1 MLYFVAR
8 EGTAALGLM
17 SLGGHAQTVRPLLAP
32 MAEGAA
38 LNEYGELPQ
47 TIRDKIK
54 AHAAACDNIA
64 VFFGEDI
71 FIAFGAV
78 LLIDAFLKENG
89 IEDRTAAYR
98 PVGHSD
104 RYCGTD
110 HPYDASAAPRRQ
122 HSSRRDGLESRAGYA
137 GDRTMMTLITINR
150 VYYLIG
156 FVVMLLVVMTLR
168 DRANPKRYTT
178 ALFWFLFGGIFLF
191 GDLMVQELGKSLAY
205 RIIGGAV
212 IVIALLAGFGL
223 VGKGHYK
230 MSTEEERVTSSHRL
244 KNWLFLPALMIP
256 VVTVIGTLFLKGVS
270 IGGVYLLDQKQL
282 TLAALCVA
290 CVAAILTG
298 WWLTKGTPLHA
309 VRQSRRLVDTIG
321 WAVILPQMLAM
332 LGGVFVVANTG
343 ESVQKVVSLFVNPDS
358 RFMLVVIY
366 CVGMALFT
374 MIMGNAFAAFP
385 VLSAGIALPFL
396 INVHHGNPAPL
407 LAIGMYAGY
416 CGTLMTPMAA
426 NFNIVPAALL
436 ELKDKYQVI
445 KIQIPTALTLLVVN
459 VFLMYFLVFR

>member
-1 MLYFVAR
+1 
-8 EGTAALGLM
+8 
-17 SLGGHAQTVRPLLAP
+17 
-32 MAEGAA
+32 
-38 LNEYGELPQ
+38 
-47 TIRDKIK
+47 
-54 AHAAACDNIA
+54 
-64 VFFGEDI
+64 
-71 FIAFGAV
+71 
-78 LLIDAFLKENG
+78 
-89 IEDRTAAYR
+89 
-98 PVGHSD
+98 
-104 RYCGTD
+104 
-110 HPYDASAAPRRQ
+110 
-122 HSSRRDGLESRAGYA
+122 
-137 GDRTMMTLITINR
+137 
-150 VYYLIG
+150 
-156 FVVMLLVVMTLR
+156 
-168 DRANPKRYTT
+168 
-178 ALFWFLFGGIFLF
+178 GIFLF

-205 RIIGGAV
+205 RIIGGGV
-212 IVIALLAGFGL
+212 IAIALLAGCGL
-223 VGKGHYK
+223 VGKGHYA
-230 MSTEEERVTSSHRL
+230 MSSESERVASSNRL
-244 KNWLFLPALMIP
+244 KNWLFLPALM
-256 VVTVIGTLFLKGVS
+256 TVICTLFLKGVS

-298 WWLTKGTPLHA
+298 WWLTRGTPLHA
-309 VRQSRRLVDTIG
+309 IRQSRRLVDTIG

-343 ESVQKVVSLFVNPDS
+343 QSVQKVVSLFVNPDN

-396 INVHHGNPAPL
+396 INLHHGNPAPL

-445 KIQIPTALTLLVVN
+445 KVQIPTALPLLVVN

>member
-1 MLYFVAR
+1 
-8 EGTAALGLM
+8 
-17 SLGGHAQTVRPLLAP
+17 
-32 MAEGAA
+32 
-38 LNEYGELPQ
+38 
-47 TIRDKIK
+47 
-54 AHAAACDNIA
+54 
-64 VFFGEDI
+64 
-71 FIAFGAV
+71 
-78 LLIDAFLKENG
+78 
-89 IEDRTAAYR
+89 
-98 PVGHSD
+98 
-104 RYCGTD
+104 
-110 HPYDASAAPRRQ
+110 
-122 HSSRRDGLESRAGYA
+122 
-137 GDRTMMTLITINR
+137 MMTLITINR

-230 MSTEEERVTSSHRL
+230 MSTEEERVASSNRL

-270 IGGVYLLDQKQL
+270 TGGVYLLDQKQL

-321 WAVILPQMLAM
+321 W
-332 LGGVFVVANTG
+332 
-343 ESVQKVVSLFVNPDS
+343 D
-358 RFMLVVIY
+358 
-366 CVGMALFT
+366 
-374 MIMGNAFAAFP
+374 
-385 VLSAGIALPFL
+385 
-396 INVHHGNPAPL
+396 
-407 LAIGMYAGY
+407 
-416 CGTLMTPMAA
+416 
-426 NFNIVPAALL
+426 PAADARHARRGVCGGEYRRIGTKGGQPVCEPGQPLHAGGDLL
-436 ELKDKYQVI
+436 RGDGAVYHDHG
-445 KIQIPTALTLLVVN
+445 
-459 VFLMYFLVFR
+459 